1 MNVDRIATRIAST
14 QECDS
19 AIADRLIQM
28 CKNTGREVQSVTVK
42 PIHGDCAS
50 LGYGTMV
57 QLKAVLAYDV
67 PVLISPY
74 QRRYRC

>member
-42 PIHGDCAS
+42 PIHGIWNN
-50 LGYGTMV
+50 G
-57 QLKAVLAYDV
+57 
-67 PVLISPY
+67 PVESGFGI
-74 QRRYRC
+74 